1 MNTIDM
7 DALCQALEF
16 EVDQA
21 CIRQDTIKNEVVI
34 EIPAEKLHQVCSL
47 LLDQFDLYHLT
58 TITAQQRADDQGHL
72 EVQYNFWKKGGFTI
86 LTRLEQESPVLRSL
100 TDLIPGADFYEREV
114 AEMFGVQFTH
124 RVETPPLLL
133 PDDWDAD
140 PPMLQREETSN
151 G

>member
-1 MNTIDM
+1 MNMIDM
-7 DALCQALEF
+7 DALCQALER
-16 EVDQA
+16 EIDQA

-34 EIPAEKLHQVCSL
+34 EIPAEKLHQICSL
-47 LLDQFDLYHLT
+47 LLNQFDLCHLT
-58 TITAQQRADDQGHL
+58 TITAQQRADDTDHL

-86 LTRLEQESPVLRSL
+86 LTTLEQESPVLRSL

-114 AEMFGVQFTH
+114 AEMFGIQFTH

-140 PPMLQREETSN
+140 PPMLQREESP
-151 G
+151 